1 MNVENIKEKYTE
13 GTRIELNIMKGES
26 QMPSGLKGTVTHVDD
41 AGQVHIDWDNG
52 STLALNVVEDS
63 FKIIDEDTKIKVL
76 FIEPHKYPRVIDLN
90 DTLEDMQKL
99 VGGDIEEYMPF
110 DDDVAIVC
118 NEEGKLNGEEL
129 NRAIYGDDG
138 RLLDIIA
145 GKFFICYAPIES
157 ERFLSMPDDLLKKYE
172 KLFKYPER
180 ITVSENKIEV
190 KPYKPMSK
198 SLER

>member
-180 ITVSENKIEV
+180 ISVSDTKIEV

>member
-1 MNVENIKEKYTE
+1 MNIENIKEKYTE
-13 GTRIELNIMKGES
+13 GTRIELNLMKGES

-52 STLALNVVEDS
+52 STLALNVIEDS

-76 FIEPHKYPRVIDLN
+76 FIEPHKYPRVVNLN

-157 ERFLSMPDDLLKKYE
+157 ERFLSMPEDLLKKYE

>member
-180 ITVSENKIEV
+180 ISVSDSKIEV

-198 SLER
+198 SMER

>member
-1 MNVENIKEKYTE
+1 MNIKNIKEKYTE

-180 ITVSENKIEV
+180 ISVSDSKIEI

-198 SLER
+198 SMER

>member
-1 MNVENIKEKYTE
+1 MNIENIKEKYTE
-13 GTRIELNIMKGES
+13 GTRIELNLMKGES

-52 STLALNVVEDS
+52 STLALNVIEDS

-76 FIEPHKYPRVIDLN
+76 FIEPHKYPKVVNLN

>member
-1 MNVENIKEKYTE
+1 MNIENIKEKYTE

-52 STLALNVVEDS
+52 STLALNVIEDS

-76 FIEPHKYPRVIDLN
+76 FIEPHKYPRVINLN

-138 RLLDIIA
+138 QLLDIIA

-157 ERFLSMPDDLLKKYE
+157 ERFLSMPDNLLTKYE

>member
-52 STLALNVVEDS
+52 STLALNVIEDS

>member
-1 MNVENIKEKYTE
+1 MNVENIKEKYAE
-13 GTRIELNIMKGES
+13 GTRIELNIMKGEN

-41 AGQVHIDWDNG
+41 AGQVHINWDNG
-52 STLALNVVEDS
+52 STLALNVIEDS

-76 FIEPHKYPRVIDLN
+76 FIEPHKYPKVVNLN

-110 DDDVAIVC
+110 ADDVAIVC
-118 NEEGKLNGEEL
+118 NESGKINGEEL
-129 NRAIYGDDG
+129 NRAIYGDNG
-138 RLLDIIA
+138 HLLDIIA
-145 GKFFICYAPIES
+145 GKFFICYAPVES
-157 ERFLSMPDDLLKKYE
+157 ERFLSMPDELLKKYE
-172 KLFKYPER
+172 KMFKYPER
-180 ITVSENKIEV
+180 ITVTENKIEV

>member
-1 MNVENIKEKYTE
+1 MNIENIKEKYTE
-13 GTRIELNIMKGES
+13 GTRIELNLMKGES

-52 STLALNVVEDS
+52 STLALNVIEDS

-76 FIEPHKYPRVIDLN
+76 FIEPHKYPRVVNLN

-157 ERFLSMPDDLLKKYE
+157 ERFLSMPEDLLKKYE

-180 ITVSENKIEV
+180 ITASENKIEV

>member
-52 STLALNVVEDS
+52 STLALNVIEDS
-63 FKIIDEDTKIKVL
+63 FKIIDEDTIIKVL

-145 GKFFICYAPIES
+145 GKFFICYVPIES

-190 KPYKPMSK
+190 KPYKPMRK